1 MSWVTHAVEGLREGR
16 TVQVRPRG
24 HSMRPRIFDGD
35 LVTIA
40 PCAPESVQEGD
51 VVLVRIR
58 GNWLLHLVTAAEK
71 GRVQISNNHG
81 HVNGWAGRS
90 SVLGRVQAIDRS

>member
-1 MSWVTHAVEGLREGR
+1 MSWVTHAVAGLREGR

-40 PCAPESVQEGD
+40 PCDPDRVEKGD

-58 GNWLLHLVTAAEK
+58 GNWLLHLVTVAEK
-71 GRVQISNNHG
+71 ERVQISNNHG
-81 HVNGWAGRS
+81 HVNGWAGRRS
-90 SVLGRVQAIDRS
+90 ILGKVQTIDRS